1 MANTFTARDTLK
13 TKLLAALGSATSAD
27 QIVKLSRTIEKA
39 NLDDDADLET
49 ALDTKVSA
57 MAATASTGDIEK
69 LAFGVKKLRTA
80 ATATDPVSSMIPE
93 GSSNLYVTDSRVRS
107 SFSASGDLSYDSG
120 TGVLSYTALPD
131 ALTVYATVADLPLPE
146 NTNVGAK
153 GIVEENKKLYINSGS
168 DWLNVGLVDQK
179 PSFTTTPDGS
189 YSLSPGEDTVITL
202 TATDPQG
209 DPITF
214 SHVVSAGSLGGS
226 TVSQSGN
233 VFTITGS
240 SDSNDT
246 APFSITFRASDGTNI
261 TDTTSEFTLNFSFD
275 WDTINVYNLNLYQ
288 DGGSWPKYGRNIAV
302 SENLVFTQASRSGTN
317 SMIKMMTHSYPQDGS
332 AQLAIVADT
341 KDNRSSAPHA
351 GGRNH
356 GQEALVAS
364 GDLVAFSV
372 NLSSGLDTGGRPYA
386 HGMVIDVYDVSDPA
400 NPQLKF
406 VLSAND
412 FGTADQISK
421 LSPDW
426 GMNLALSGTTL
437 AVSDHRWGMGHAPNY
452 DGGAVWVFD
461 LSQGSL
467 SDPSAAFQYVI
478 ETPVDA
484 TYPDRKS
491 MRFGGSIDMSGNGK
505 LAVAVPNYPYESSN
519 YGYGERKG
527 AVDIYDTATG
537 NLITRIDISGND
549 IISNFENEG
558 AAYEW
563 NAMRI
568 SKNGA
573 KIVVGNEKESTSG
586 GVKGYVAVYDVA
598 TGNRDFIREA
608 RQHLSD
614 ANSLFGRWV
623 DISDDGKYIIAG
635 ASGAE
640 NNRGKLFF
648 CRVDGGVFW
657 SGGNTLEL
665 LGPAGK
671 NNFGSAVAFG
681 NDRIFVTQVSET
693 QIYYYSA

>member
-13 TKLLAALGSATSAD
+13 TKLLAALGSATNAD
-27 QIVKLSRTIEKA
+27 QIVKLSRTIERA

-57 MAATASTGDIEK
+57 MATTASTGDIEK

-80 ATATDPVSSMIPE
+80 ATASDPVSSMVPE

-189 YSLSPGEDTVITL
+189 YSLTPGEDTVITL
-202 TATDPQG
+202 AATDPQG

-240 SDSNDT
+240 SNSADT

-261 TDTTSEFTLNFSFD
+261 TDATSEFTLNFSFD
-275 WDTINVYNLNLYQ
+275 WNTINVYNLNLYQ
-288 DGGSWPKYGRNIAV
+288 DGPSGSTKYGRNIVA
-302 SENLVFTQASRSGTN
+302 SENLVFTGDTTVATDSIIR
-317 SMIKMMTHSYPQDGS
+317 MYPQDGS
-332 AQLAIVADT
+332 AQYTIT
-341 KDNRSSAPHA
+341 NTTDNRQNAPHPST
-351 GGRNH
+351 N
-356 GQEALVAS
+356 QSNESLVAS
-364 GDLVAFSV
+364 GNLVAFSGNV
-372 NLSSGLDTGGRPYA
+372 WSGLDTGGRQYA
-386 HGMVIDVYDVSDPA
+386 HGFVVDVWDVSDPA

-426 GMNLALSGTTL
+426 GKIVALNGTTL
-437 AVSDHRWGMGHAPNY
+437 AVSDHRWGMGSPSGAR
-452 DGGAVWVFD
+452 GAVWVFD
-461 LSQGSL
+461 LSQGTL

-484 TYPDRKS
+484 TYPDRYS
-491 MRFGGSIDMSGNGK
+491 MRFGGSMDISGNGK
-505 LAVAVPNYPYESSN
+505 LAVAVPNYPYESSP

-537 NLITRIDISGND
+537 NLITRIDISAND

-568 SKNGA
+568 SKDGT
-573 KIVVGNEKESTSG
+573 KIVVGDEKQSTDG

-598 TGNRDFIREA
+598 TGSRDFIKEA
-608 RQHLSD
+608 RHHLSD
-614 ANSLFGRWV
+614 ANSFFGRWV

-635 ASGAE
+635 AMGAE
-640 NNRGKLFF
+640 NLRGKLFF

-665 LGPAGK
+665 TGPAGEQY
-671 NNFGSAVAFG
+671 FASTVAFG
-681 NDRIFVTQVSET
+681 NDRIFVSSLNENKVR
-693 QIYYYSA
+693 YYSA